1 MRQPRQAK
9 ALFRVE
15 NERGEA
21 LALPSGSAYPAG
33 SRIKVETGHYRAS
46 IATAGYVT
54 GVAAGSFVDTK
65 TGAHDLGFGLSIV
78 DFLLEPADPK
88 RAIPAGQ
95 YTFGPG
101 DKVHGNIPKR
111 YVEGPQIC
119 TQARRLTPRV
129 YRGDGFAAIQTRYHW
144 NAAYAPHPRAGS
156 VWEQTLIF
164 PEAERFFF
172 SADRVTT
179 VAESPALFLRVD
191 MPGHIKHRDGMGFD
205 HVYLSYHDPSIIPST
220 EFVADFAPDERF
232 LYRRGERPLPERF
245 IRAYQVTLPGGDD
258 GPWLAGMTLNPE
270 DVYQAWCHQ
279 RGYVCLIE
287 ELGGRP
293 TRPGDT
299 FGACYL
305 IGWFDDLDSMNR
317 THDRFRGWSGLVLE
331 GTAEKPTGYKGLKRG
346 DLTAVPMNG
355 GD

>member
-1 MRQPRQAK
+1 MRPPQQAK
-9 ALFRVE
+9 ASIRVE
-15 NERGEA
+15 DERGEA
-21 LALPSGSAYPAG
+21 LTLPSGSAYPAG
-33 SRIKVETGHYRAS
+33 SRIKVETGRYRAS
-46 IATAGYVT
+46 IATEGYVT

-65 TGAHDLGFGLSIV
+65 TGARDLGFGLCIV
-78 DFLLEPADPK
+78 DFLLEPADPN
-88 RAIPAGQ
+88 RAIPDGQ

-119 TQARRLTPRV
+119 TKARRLTPRV
-129 YRGDGFAAIQTRYHW
+129 YRGDGFAAIQARYRW
-144 NAAYAPHPRAGS
+144 DVAYAPHPLAGS

-164 PEAERFFF
+164 PEGERFFLA
-172 SADRVTT
+172 ADRVTT

-191 MPGHIKHRDGMGFD
+191 MPGHIKHRGGMGFD
-205 HVYLSYHDPSIIPST
+205 HVYLSYNDPSIIPST
-220 EFVADFAPDERF
+220 EFVADFAPDGRF

-245 IRAYQVTLPGGDD
+245 IRGYQVDLPGGDE
-258 GPWLAGMTLNPE
+258 GPWLAGMTLDPE

-287 ELGGRP
+287 ELGGHP

-305 IGWFDDLDSMNR
+305 VGWFDDLDSMQR
-317 THDRFRGWSGLVLE
+317 TYDRFRGWSGLALE
-331 GTAEKPTGYKGLKRG
+331 GTAEEPTGYKGLKRG
-346 DLTAVPMNG
+346 ELTAVSMMNH
-355 GD
+355 

>member
-1 MRQPRQAK
+1 MRQSRQTQASIRVEDERGK
-9 ALFRVE
+9 ALT
-15 NERGEA
+15 
-21 LALPSGSAYPAG
+21 LPSGGACPAG
-33 SRIKVETGHYRAS
+33 SRIGVETGRYRAS

-54 GVAAGSFVDTK
+54 GVVAGSFVDTK

-78 DFLLEPADPK
+78 DFLLEPADPR
-88 RAIPAGQ
+88 RAIPGGQ

-119 TQARRLTPRV
+119 TQAGRLTPRV
-129 YRGDGFAAIQTRYHW
+129 YRGDGFAAVRARYHW
-144 NAAYAPHPRAGS
+144 DVAYAPHPRAGS

-164 PEAERFFF
+164 PEGERFFL

-179 VAESPALFLRVD
+179 VAESSALFLRVD

-205 HVYLSYHDPSIIPST
+205 HVYLSYRDPPIIPST

-232 LYRRGERPLPERF
+232 LYRRGERPSPGRF
-245 IRAYQVTLPGGDD
+245 IRAYQVTLPGGDG

-287 ELGGRP
+287 EIGGRP

-305 IGWFDDLDSMNR
+305 IGWFDYLVSMHR
-317 THDRFRGWSGLVLE
+317 AYDRFRGWSGLALE
-331 GTAEKPTGYKGLKRG
+331 GAAERPTGYQGLEGG
-346 DLTAVPMNG
+346 DLTPVPPDDG
-355 GD
+355 P

>member
-1 MRQPRQAK
+1 MARHEQAAHQTRELRQLHATTPASEGVDPRRGRA
-9 ALFRVE
+9 RRGVE
-15 NERGEA
+15 A
-21 LALPSGSAYPAG
+21 PSGSAYPAG

-46 IATAGYVT
+46 VATAGYVT

-129 YRGDGFAAIQTRYHW
+129 YRGDGFAAIQTQVSLERRLRS
-144 NAAYAPHPRAGS
+144 PSPGRFRL
-156 VWEQTLIF
+156 EQTLIF
-164 PEAERFFF
+164 LKAER
-172 SADRVTT
+172 SSSEPT
-179 VAESPALFLRVD
+179 VLPPWPSRPRLFLRVD

-205 HVYLSYHDPSIIPST
+205 HVYLSYHDPAIIPST
-220 EFVADFAPDERF
+220 EFVADFAARTQR
-232 LYRRGERPLPERF
+232 LSSTSRGERPLPERF

-287 ELGGRP
+287 ELGGQP

-299 FGACYL
+299 FGAA
-305 IGWFDDLDSMNR
+305 I
-317 THDRFRGWSGLVLE
+317 
-331 GTAEKPTGYKGLKRG
+331 
-346 DLTAVPMNG
+346 
-355 GD
+355 